1 MRSHAIP
8 TVSHAPAATAW
19 VASVAFLA
27 AGFVAVLVTTAAG
40 QQGDYEVL
48 AVDEQLT
55 QERRVKQMQSA
66 LRAFATS
73 KDPAS
78 YRNVALTY
86 VTNYAPKRITDPN
99 AVDEIWDLT
108 SALVDAV
115 KASQRSRSPEAR
127 TIAAQVYRGMS
138 AIAKGNYHPPAR
150 IAATLV
156 LAKLDMGQP
165 AQNQPP
171 RIIPQVIGDLLS
183 LYSDESNDEGVRAAA
198 LQGLHRQVGFGF
210 GQLSDA
216 ARQQVAA
223 EMMKLLDSP
232 PPPTRSPE
240 AHAYLQRFAVDLL
253 RVLRQ
258 PDDAELAT
266 KLVSISTA
274 RNQPDLIAFHSAS
287 RIAGMQEGL
296 SGNVE
301 TPAVVLDQWSGRLLR
316 AFRKEIGRLKSFD
329 PPVAA
334 REQPRPPREVLQGP
348 ATETQ
353 RRRGGGGYGEEYGPG
368 GDMSGYGEMPGMEDM
383 GDYEGYGDAGMDM
396 DSAYGFMPG
405 RTRAT
410 DAKPQPPEV
419 LGSRRQLNLLLQ
431 QMHLAVTGSRKAGPP
446 RQPGG
451 LLAAAE
457 EADRQLIRRWVSRM
471 EEVVDS
477 VNDDFLEDR
486 AKFIEA
492 IEEILP
498 ILEELAGDEAED
510 PLPDSEADLGDEV
523 DDAED
528 DLDRIEVTPLTATP

>member
-86 VTNYAPKRITDPN
+86 VANYVPKRITDPN

-138 AIAKGNYHPPAR
+138 AIANGNYHPPAR

-156 LAKLDMGQP
+156 LAKLDLGQP

-171 RIIPQVIGDLLS
+171 RIIPQVIGDLLT

-210 GQLSDA
+210 GQLTDA

-253 RVLRQ
+253 RVLKQ
-258 PDDAELAT
+258 PDDTELAT

-287 RIAGMQEGL
+287 RIAGMQDGL

-316 AFRKEIGRLKSFD
+316 AFRKEVGRLKSFD
-329 PPVAA
+329 PPASA
-334 REQPRPPREVLQGP
+334 RDQPRPPREVLQGP

-353 RRRGGGGYGEEYGPG
+353 RRRGGGGYGEDYDPGSDMEAYGQMG
-368 GDMSGYGEMPGMEDM
+368 VMEDM
-383 GDYEGYGDAGMDM
+383 GDYEGYGDSGME
-396 DSAYGFMPG
+396 AYGFMPG

-431 QMHLAVTGSRKAGPP
+431 QVHLAVTGSRKAGNP

-457 EADRQLIRRWVSRM
+457 EGDRQVIRRWVSRM
-471 EEVVDS
+471 EEVVNS

-486 AKFIEA
+486 TKFIEA

-498 ILEELAGDEAED
+498 ILEELAGDEADERLSE
-510 PLPDSEADLGDEV
+510 PEADLGDEAE
-523 DDAED
+523 DAED
-528 DLDRIEVTPLTATP
+528 DLDRIEVTPLTASP